1 LEKERCKTKGEGKI
15 EKASPARSY
24 IPETPY
30 MKAMGHELNKS
41 KHVAAWHTDKKRE
54 GEERARRGRGRVRMT
69 TDDRK
74 TNLTTQRMQT
84 SK

>member
-1 LEKERCKTKGEGKI
+1 
-15 EKASPARSY
+15 
-24 IPETPY
+24 
-30 MKAMGHELNKS
+30 MKARGHEQKKS

>member
-1 LEKERCKTKGEGKI
+1 
-15 EKASPARSY
+15 
-24 IPETPY
+24 
-30 MKAMGHELNKS
+30 MKARGHEQKKS
-41 KHVAAWHTDKKRE
+41 KHVAAWHTDKMRE
-54 GEERARRGRGRVRMT
+54 GEERARRGRVRMT